1 MTKELKKR
9 IITSVLLFLLAIF
22 CIFTNFFVFVL
33 LIISF
38 VVFLEV
44 SGMINRIVGNPMK
57 KNRVNLKNVAFNTIA
72 LFYIFFIFMP
82 SAEGLQEDVGPV
94 FFLYVLSICI
104 CSDIGGY
111 IIGKNIGGKKLT
123 KISPNKTISGS
134 LGSFCFSMLPLL
146 VFNNFDKFEY
156 YLYSIDNFLFCLKV
170 SLVCQLGDLF
180 VSYFKRKA
188 KVKDTGR
195 ILPGHGGILDRIDGI
210 IFAVPFVFMS
220 IVGFNNFYEKY
231 FDIFFAIKN

>member
-1 MTKELKKR
+1 MNLKLKKR
-9 IITSVLLFLLAIF
+9 ITTSVILFLLTIF
-22 CIFTNFFVFVL
+22 CIFINPYVFIIAIIIVSYLSWYETNH
-33 LIISF
+33 LINS
-38 VVFLEV
+38 
-44 SGMINRIVGNPMK
+44 INKSVTNWQH
-57 KNRVNLKNVAFNTIA
+57 VAFNLTT
-72 LFYIFFIFMP
+72 LFYAFGIFTV
-82 SAEGLQEDVGPV
+82 SAIGLYFLLGPV

-134 LGSFCFSMLPLL
+134 LGSFCFSLLPLL
-146 VFNNFDKFEY
+146 VFNNFDKFDY
-156 YLYSIDNFLFCLKV
+156 SLYSIDNFLFCLKV

>member
-1 MTKELKKR
+1 MNLKLKKR
-9 IITSVLLFLLAIF
+9 ITTSVILFLFTIF
-22 CIFTNFFVFVL
+22 CIFINPYVFIIAIIIVSYLSWYETKHLINSINKSVTNWQR
-33 LIISF
+33 
-38 VVFLEV
+38 VVF
-44 SGMINRIVGNPMK
+44 
-57 KNRVNLKNVAFNTIA
+57 NLTT
-72 LFYIFFIFMP
+72 LFYAFGIFTV
-82 SAEGLQEDVGPV
+82 SAIGLYFLLGPV
-94 FFLYVLSICI
+94 FFLYALSVCI

-195 ILPGHGGILDRIDGI
+195 ILPGHGGMLDRIDGI

>member
-9 IITSVLLFLLAIF
+9 IITSILLFLLAIF
-22 CIFTNFFVFVL
+22 CIFTNFFTL
-33 LIISF
+33 AIMIISLI
-38 VVFLEV
+38 VFIEI
-44 SGMINRIVGNPMK
+44 SNMMHRIAGDASSW
-57 KNRVNLKNVAFNTIA
+57 KNVIFNIIA
-72 LFYIFFIFMP
+72 LFYIIFIFMP
-82 SAEGLQEDVGPV
+82 SALGLHLVGPV

-156 YLYSIDNFLFCLKV
+156 SLYSIDNFLFCLKV

>member
-1 MTKELKKR
+1 MDLLCDHLQIKK
-9 IITSVLLFLLAIF
+9 IGLYFLL
-22 CIFTNFFVFVL
+22 
-33 LIISF
+33 S
-38 VVFLEV
+38 
-44 SGMINRIVGNPMK
+44 
-57 KNRVNLKNVAFNTIA
+57 
-72 LFYIFFIFMP
+72 
-82 SAEGLQEDVGPV
+82 PV

-111 IIGKNIGGKKLT
+111 IIGKKIGGKKLT

-156 YLYSIDNFLFCLKV
+156 SLYSIDNFLFCLKV

>member
-1 MTKELKKR
+1 MNLKLKKR
-9 IITSVLLFLLAIF
+9 ITTSVILFLLTIF
-22 CIFTNFFVFVL
+22 CIFINPYVFIIAIIIVSYLSWYETNH
-33 LIISF
+33 LINS
-38 VVFLEV
+38 
-44 SGMINRIVGNPMK
+44 INKSVTNWQH
-57 KNRVNLKNVAFNTIA
+57 VAFNLTT
-72 LFYIFFIFMP
+72 LFYAFGIFTV
-82 SAEGLQEDVGPV
+82 SAIGLYFLLDPV

-111 IIGKNIGGKKLT
+111 IIGRTIGGKKLI
-123 KISPNKTISGS
+123 KISPNKKNWTS

>member
-1 MTKELKKR
+1 MNLKLKKR
-9 IITSVLLFLLAIF
+9 ITTSVILFLLTIF
-22 CIFTNFFVFVL
+22 CIFINPYVFIIAIIIVSYLSWHETNY
-33 LIISF
+33 LINS
-38 VVFLEV
+38 
-44 SGMINRIVGNPMK
+44 INKSVTNWQH
-57 KNRVNLKNVAFNTIA
+57 VAFNLIT
-72 LFYIFFIFMP
+72 LFYAFGIFTV
-82 SAEGLQEDVGPV
+82 SAIGLYFLLGPV
-94 FFLYVLSICI
+94 FFLYALSVCI

>member
-1 MTKELKKR
+1 MNLKLKKR
-9 IITSVLLFLLAIF
+9 ITTSVILFLLTIF
-22 CIFTNFFVFVL
+22 CIFINPYVFIIVIIIVSYLSWHETNY
-33 LIISF
+33 LINS
-38 VVFLEV
+38 
-44 SGMINRIVGNPMK
+44 INKSVTNWQH
-57 KNRVNLKNVAFNTIA
+57 VAFNLIT
-72 LFYIFFIFMP
+72 LFYAFGIFTV
-82 SAEGLQEDVGPV
+82 SAIGLYFLLGPV
-94 FFLYVLSICI
+94 FFLYALSVCI

-146 VFNNFDKFEY
+146 VFSNLDKFEY

>member
-1 MTKELKKR
+1 MNLKLKKR
-9 IITSVLLFLLAIF
+9 ITTSVILFLLTIF
-22 CIFTNFFVFVL
+22 CIFINPYVFIIAIIIVSYLSWHETNH
-33 LIISF
+33 LINS
-38 VVFLEV
+38 
-44 SGMINRIVGNPMK
+44 INKSVTNWQH
-57 KNRVNLKNVAFNTIA
+57 VAFNLTT
-72 LFYIFFIFMP
+72 LFYAFGIFTV
-82 SAEGLQEDVGPV
+82 SAIGLYFLLGPV
-94 FFLYVLSICI
+94 FFLYALSVCI

-146 VFNNFDKFEY
+146 VFNNFDKFDY
-156 YLYSIDNFLFCLKV
+156 SLYSIDNFLFCLKV

>member
-1 MTKELKKR
+1 MNLKLKKR
-9 IITSVLLFLLAIF
+9 ITTSVILFLLTIF
-22 CIFTNFFVFVL
+22 CIFINPYVFIIAIIIVSYLSWYETNH
-33 LIISF
+33 LINS
-38 VVFLEV
+38 
-44 SGMINRIVGNPMK
+44 INKGVTNWQY
-57 KNRVNLKNVAFNTIA
+57 VAFNLTTF
-72 LFYIFFIFMP
+72 FYAFGIFTV
-82 SAEGLQEDVGPV
+82 SAIGLYFLLGPV
-94 FFLYVLSICI
+94 FFLYALSICI

-134 LGSFCFSMLPLL
+134 LGSFCFSILPLL

-156 YLYSIDNFLFCLKV
+156 SLYSIDNFLFCLKV
-170 SLVCQLGDLF
+170 SLACQLGDLF

-195 ILPGHGGILDRIDGI
+195 ILPGHGGILDRVDGI

>member
-1 MTKELKKR
+1 MNLKLKKR
-9 IITSVLLFLLAIF
+9 ITTSVILFLLTIF
-22 CIFTNFFVFVL
+22 CIFINPYVFIIAIIIVSYLSWYETNH
-33 LIISF
+33 LINS
-38 VVFLEV
+38 
-44 SGMINRIVGNPMK
+44 INKSVTNWQH
-57 KNRVNLKNVAFNTIA
+57 VAFNLTT
-72 LFYIFFIFMP
+72 LFYAFGIFTV
-82 SAEGLQEDVGPV
+82 SAIGLYFLLGPV
-94 FFLYVLSICI
+94 FFLYALSVCI

-111 IIGKNIGGKKLT
+111 IIGKSIGGKKLT

-156 YLYSIDNFLFCLKV
+156 SLYSIDNFLFCLKV

>member
-1 MTKELKKR
+1 MNLKLKKR
-9 IITSVLLFLLAIF
+9 ITTSVILFLLTIF
-22 CIFTNFFVFVL
+22 CIFINPYVFIIAIIIVSYLSWYETNH
-33 LIISF
+33 LINS
-38 VVFLEV
+38 
-44 SGMINRIVGNPMK
+44 INKSVTNWQH
-57 KNRVNLKNVAFNTIA
+57 VAFNLTT
-72 LFYIFFIFMP
+72 LFYAFGIFTV
-82 SAEGLQEDVGPV
+82 SAIGLYFLLGPV

>member
-1 MTKELKKR
+1 MNLKLKKR
-9 IITSVLLFLLAIF
+9 ITTSVILFLLTIF
-22 CIFTNFFVFVL
+22 CIFINPYVFIIAIIIVSYLSWYETNH
-33 LIISF
+33 LINS
-38 VVFLEV
+38 
-44 SGMINRIVGNPMK
+44 INKSVTNWQHI
-57 KNRVNLKNVAFNTIA
+57 AFNLTTF
-72 LFYIFFIFMP
+72 FYAFGIFTV
-82 SAEGLQEDVGPV
+82 SAIGLYFLLGPV
-94 FFLYVLSICI
+94 FFLYALSICI

-156 YLYSIDNFLFCLKV
+156 SLYSIDNFLFCLKV

>member
-1 MTKELKKR
+1 MNLKLKKR
-9 IITSVLLFLLAIF
+9 ITTSVILFLFTIF
-22 CIFTNFFVFVL
+22 CIFINPYVFIIAIIIVSYLSWYETKHLINSINKSVTNWQR
-33 LIISF
+33 
-38 VVFLEV
+38 VVF
-44 SGMINRIVGNPMK
+44 
-57 KNRVNLKNVAFNTIA
+57 NLTT
-72 LFYIFFIFMP
+72 LFYAFGIFTV
-82 SAEGLQEDVGPV
+82 SAIGLYFLLGPV
-94 FFLYVLSICI
+94 FFLYALSVCI